1 MFLPFYTIEPRAN
14 LSEADLSAWS
24 TFGTGFYTVAVD
36 MIFMGIFLLFS
47 SVMAM
52 TKGKKKEEPVRRVSR
67 RGKDTETASNND
79 PSGDAT
85 DA

>member
-1 MFLPFYTIEPRAN
+1 M
-14 LSEADLSAWS
+14 SAWN

-36 MIFMGIFLLFS
+36 MIFVGIFLLFS
-47 SVMAM
+47 VVMAM

-67 RGKDTETASNND
+67 RGKGTETASND
-79 PSGDAT
+79 DSSGDAT